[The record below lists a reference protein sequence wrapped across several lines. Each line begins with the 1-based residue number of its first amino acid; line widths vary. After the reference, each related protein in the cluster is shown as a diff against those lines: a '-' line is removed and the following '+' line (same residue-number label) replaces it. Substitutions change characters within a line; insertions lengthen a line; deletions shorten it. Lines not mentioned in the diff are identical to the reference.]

1 MALKNITDLTVTQ
14 IRIFPVDVVPI
25 GAITTK
31 SCVEKVRDALSV
43 GEVEVRPFIEAKEVF
58 LFRKGELKRENR
70 LIVIKKIEI
79 DPRRI
84 IVEVEGTSKDGNGV
98 YEVFLSI
105 VAARANVDLDGLRTP
120 LLVAETTQCVVT
132 LGFTF
137 DALFSS
143 AFVEFL
149 NHKVEKQACSNM
161 ARASVRPLATTAAI
175 TYEIMDKALVDN
187 KITMNPKQFSIAPR
201 PGAPPDARKYI
212 ISSPFDSDT
221 HLKLVDELER
231 QIMAVSSKAV

>member
-25 GAITTK
+25 GVIATK
-31 SCVEKVRDALSV
+31 SCVEKVRDVLSI

-70 LIVIKKIEI
+70 LIVIKKIEV

-84 IVEVEGTSKDGNGV
+84 IAEVEGTSKDGNEV

-105 VAARANVDLDGLRTP
+105 VAAVANVDLDGLRTP
-120 LLVAETTQCVVT
+120 LLVVETTQCVVT
-132 LGFTF
+132 LDFTF

-149 NHKVEKQACSNM
+149 NHKVEKEACSNL
-161 ARASVRPLATTAAI
+161 ARASVRPLAAAAEI
-175 TYEIMDKALVDN
+175 TYEIIDKSLVDN
-187 KITMNPKQFSIAPR
+187 KITMNPKQFSVAPR
-201 PGAPPDARKYI
+201 SGAPPDAKKYI

-221 HLKLVDELER
+221 HLKLVNELEK
-231 QIMAVSSKAV
+231 QIMAVSKTV